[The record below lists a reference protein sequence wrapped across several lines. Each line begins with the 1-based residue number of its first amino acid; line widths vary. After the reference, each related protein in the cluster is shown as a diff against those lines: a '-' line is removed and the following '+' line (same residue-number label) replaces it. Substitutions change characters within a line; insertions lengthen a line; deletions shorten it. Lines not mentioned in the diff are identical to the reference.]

1 MWNPFKKPK
10 EEKFEYRIVDW
21 NKVTTVDE
29 VVHILKNLTLT
40 HRVRVGKVEW
50 ENPIWAKLLDDKVY
64 TQTWTK
70 YGVKDDGGEK

>member
-1 MWNPFKKPK
+1 MWNPFKKP
-10 EEKFEYRIVDW
+10 EETKFEYRIVDW
-21 NKVTTVDE
+21 NKVTTVED

-70 YGVKDDGGEK
+70 YGVKDDGVAK